1 MDFFTKM
8 VRFSRKIRDSKYGN
22 GLHSFI
28 RSMGITIV
36 ITRIHNRTIAFH
48 NEVNPTKEML
58 KSRNFFAQ
66 NQERIKFVLS
76 FLADDE
82 SRDVLKKMIQF
93 RCFSRYSELP
103 HNSIRNQ
110 YFINDFLQYNE
121 KEIFIDGG
129 AYVGDTVSAFK
140 RIIKK
145 KKIKKADI
153 IAFEPE
159 KINYEKLVQK
169 NPDILAFQA
178 GLWRENGVL
187 SFSGMDVS
195 GEVISSQN
203 LSLDRSMKVIVKSID
218 CIPECEKATFIKMD
232 IEGSE
237 YEAILGAKKIICT
250 NKPKLAICIY
260 HSDED
265 MLRLAELI
273 HDMVPEY
280 HFYIRQHCNSRAETV
295 LYCQI

>member
-1 MDFFTKM
+1 MEYFTTM
-8 VRFSRKIRDSKYGN
+8 VKFSRKIRDSKYGSR
-22 GLHSFI
+22 LHSI
-28 RSMGITIV
+28 IKSMGVTIV
-36 ITRIHNRTIAFH
+36 ITRIHNRMIAFR
-48 NEVNPTKEML
+48 NETNPTKEMI
-58 KSRNFFAQ
+58 KSRKFFEQ
-66 NQERIKFVLS
+66 NQERIELVFN
-76 FLADDE
+76 FLEDDE
-82 SRDVLKKMIQF
+82 SRNVLRKMIKF
-93 RCFSRYSELP
+93 RCFSKYSELP
-103 HNSIRNQ
+103 HNSMRNQ
-110 YFINDFLQYNE
+110 YFINDFFQYNE
-121 KEIFIDGG
+121 KEVFIDGG

-140 RIIKK
+140 KIIKK
-145 KKIKKADI
+145 KKIKNADI

-159 KINYEKLVQK
+159 KENYEKLVQN

-178 GLWRENGVL
+178 GLWSENGIL

-195 GEVISSQN
+195 GGISSQN
-203 LSLDRSMKVIVKSID
+203 LSSDRKMKVMVKSID

-237 YEAILGAKKIICT
+237 YEAILGAKKVICK
-250 NKPKLAICIY
+250 NRPKLAICIY

-280 HFYIRQHCNSRAETV
+280 HIYIRQHCNSRAETV